1 MTDIVVTAA
10 QVGVVDP
17 LKAHIKSYVAGAT
30 ITKGQAVYLTTAG
43 LVGVADANGSAP
55 APQFRGVA
63 LNGGGAGQAIDVLHD
78 GECYGFTISGLN
90 VGALVYLSDEAGKL
104 ADAAAT
110 NPGYT
115 VVAGRVSCL
124 ADKDKTK
131 VLRIQT
137 NWLAD
142 WAQTPG

>member
-10 QVGVVDP
+10 QVGLVNP
-17 LKAHIKSYVAGAT
+17 LKADVKSYVAGAT

-43 LVGVADANGSAP
+43 LTGVADANDAGKQ
-55 APQFRGVA
+55 QFRGIA

-90 VGALVYLSDEAGKL
+90 VGALVYLSATAGAL
-104 ADAAAT
+104 ADAAADA
-110 NPGYT
+110 PGYT
-115 VVAGRVSCL
+115 VVAGRVSVL

-142 WAQTPG
+142 WVVTT